1 VVIYDSVMRIA
12 IFIALFATSVLN
24 AQVPPKPD
32 PPVAL
37 TPEAM
42 VWTEGPSTLPPG
54 STMAVLEGSPKLDGM
69 FTMRVRIPAGSAI
82 PPHWHPRQERVTI
95 LSGAVDLGFGSVAN
109 AGNMKRYRAGS
120 FYVNPPR
127 VMHFLF
133 FPEATEMQMTG
144 IGPWELQTTDISA
157 PAEVPTATVT
167 VRSITPLPG
176 SELTSSTTVSA
187 VVDYDI
193 RGFRPST
200 YFLDFVFETKTPN
213 KTIGFGKEVR
223 ASADRLLSPPRP
235 NYVQSATGTVTLTQ
249 DLSRALSNSE
259 IKRPIRVR
267 VYVHEQRN
275 EVSNRVAGMS
285 DWIEFR

>member
-1 VVIYDSVMRIA
+1 MIGAMRTVLIA
-12 IFIALFATSVLN
+12 ALLAASVLN
-24 AQVPPKPD
+24 AQTPPNPD
-32 PPVAL
+32 PPIGL

-42 VWTEGPSTLPPG
+42 VWTDGPATLPPG
-54 STMAVLEGSPKLDGM
+54 SKMAILEGSPKAEGM

-109 AGNMKRYRAGS
+109 AGNTKRYPAGS

-144 IGPWELQTTDISA
+144 VGPWELQTTDISA
-157 PAEVPTATVT
+157 PAQVPTATAT
-167 VRSITPLPG
+167 VKSITPLSG
-176 SELTSSTTVSA
+176 SKLTPSTTINA

-200 YFLDFVFETKTPN
+200 YWLDIVFETNTPN
-213 KTIGFGKEVR
+213 KTIGMGPEIKGTP
-223 ASADRLLSPPRP
+223 DHPPLPPRP
-235 NYVQSATGTVTLTQ
+235 NYVPSAAGTVTLTQ
-249 DLSRALSNSE
+249 DLTRVLSHPE
-259 IKRPIRVR
+259 LKHPVRLR
-267 VYVHEQRN
+267 VYVHEQKTEN
-275 EVSNRVAGMS
+275 SSRVVGMS